1 MKDPIFN
8 LTAEE
13 LEMEAEF
20 EKGEWVSL
28 SGAELEAEKERLK
41 QIAQNTTAKN
51 KTITVRLSE
60 RTLMRLK
67 AAAAREGLPYQT
79 FVASLIHKNT

>member
-1 MKDPIFN
+1 MKNTEPIFN
-8 LTAEE
+8 LTPEE
-13 LEMEAEF
+13 LAMEASVD
-20 EKGEWVSL
+20 WDATRTL
-28 SGAELEAEKERLK
+28 TQAEKDEWAA
-41 QIAQNTTAKN
+41 IARNTLAK
-51 KTITVRLSE
+51 KKAITIRISE